1 MGFDWG
7 FNECFGLGTGIM
19 HVRRFWNVC
28 DLDMY
33 VGLMASLLEM
43 SVALRST
50 LTYVE
55 WSSQCCVSVV
65 RGDGSHL
72 GMLKPGMDIVL
83 LEQKD

>member
-1 MGFDWG
+1 
-7 FNECFGLGTGIM
+7 M

-65 RGDGSHL
+65 EGDGSPLGSLKL
-72 GMLKPGMDIVL
+72 GMDMVSLGQRD
-83 LEQKD
+83 

>member
-65 RGDGSHL
+65 CCNSSHL
-72 GMLKPGMDIVL
+72 GSLQVGSNMVS